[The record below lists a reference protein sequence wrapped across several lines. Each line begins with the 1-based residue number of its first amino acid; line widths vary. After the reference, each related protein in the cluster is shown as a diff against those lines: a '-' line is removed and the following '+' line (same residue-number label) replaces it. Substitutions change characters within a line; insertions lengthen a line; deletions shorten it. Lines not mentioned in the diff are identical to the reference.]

1 MEETVLQAL
10 AITLQLLQHHFSKK
24 ASAAGEFFVVVVRQS
39 VIFLIGKRYITL

>member
-24 ASAAGEFFVVVVRQS
+24 ASAAGEFFVVVRQS